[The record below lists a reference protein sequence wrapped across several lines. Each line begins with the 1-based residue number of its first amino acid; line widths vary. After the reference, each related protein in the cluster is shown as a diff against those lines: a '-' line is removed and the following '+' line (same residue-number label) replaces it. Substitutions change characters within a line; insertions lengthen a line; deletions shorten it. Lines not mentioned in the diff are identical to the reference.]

1 MSTPAAAPP
10 GYTPAPTE
18 PEPDPS
24 PPVHLLCAVAPWT
37 AWGFKFDHSE
47 AESAKMIKDE
57 SSGMSKLVH
66 AKKNILLHDHSSEYR
81 TSKHFEY
88 EAGSKVH
95 SCITKFKDNSKQINY
110 LDLKTFLEHPLV
122 EPIVTNPQ
130 LCASITYVRTFEG
143 REEIDEATAFND
155 SKAENY
161 DPSKKPV
168 SRPRPGKRAAPAA
181 SSSTSTSA
189 DPATEQTSRDASAK
203 RAAR

>member
-1 MSTPAAAPP
+1 MHRVHVQSGVMQSRILSRTRRNFGRPVLQNMHFSCACVV
-10 GYTPAPTE
+10 TE
-18 PEPDPS
+18 R
-24 PPVHLLCAVAPWT
+24 LL
-37 AWGFKFDHSE
+37 
-47 AESAKMIKDE
+47 
-57 SSGMSKLVH
+57 
-66 AKKNILLHDHSSEYR
+66 
-81 TSKHFEY
+81 
-88 EAGSKVH
+88 
-95 SCITKFKDNSKQINY
+95 QINY

-143 REEIDEATAFND
+143 REDIDEATAFND

-203 RAAR
+203 RAVR